1 MSPVPFADFVARSI
15 NLCKPPRRR
24 PATQT
29 KLAQVLREFAQV
41 CDSTADISLDAV
53 AAWLDLHPSRA
64 PLTSFS
70 LLRSF
75 ARAVKLASKQGM
87 IPVNPFDIIPPSQWF
102 PTGALD
108 TPEKVRHLTV
118 DQIGRLLARASLEAQ
133 GGDWEALRL
142 DWLVKVYAFTGCRK
156 NEALGLLT
164 ADVDLAKEVIWIRP
178 NPRRPLKTKAS
189 RRRLPMCPELEAAA
203 RSWLPRCSS
212 EWAVPHKRLDG
223 PWLSGRPGTKPLDQV
238 RALGARAG
246 VPNVTILSIRHGFAT
261 AAEVGGFNELLLQRF
276 LGHRQRRTQFG
287 YRHED
292 LDQLRGAADQ
302 IRYD

>member
-1 MSPVPFADFVARSI
+1 MSPVPFADFVVRSI

-142 DWLVKVYAFTGCRK
+142 EWLVKVYAFTGCRK

-164 ADVDLAKEVIWIRP
+164 ADVDLAEEVIWIPAESAASAQDEGVAATAAHVPRTEGRGRILGRAVQLGVGGP
-178 NPRRPLKTKAS
+178 AQAARRPLAVGQ
-189 RRRLPMCPELEAAA
+189 AGHQAA
-203 RSWLPRCSS
+203 RSGEGAGRQGRRSQRDNSLDPTRVCHGSGTGWVQRTPAPAIPRPPP
-212 EWAVPHKRLDG
+212 APY
-223 PWLSGRPGTKPLDQV
+223 
-238 RALGARAG
+238 
-246 VPNVTILSIRHGFAT
+246 SIRLSA
-261 AAEVGGFNELLLQRF
+261 
-276 LGHRQRRTQFG
+276 
-287 YRHED
+287 
-292 LDQLRGAADQ
+292 
-302 IRYD
+302 